1 MVEGCAVGPDHSGV
15 CPGALVLRAVPGGAA
30 ATTMAGRFLLLTD
43 AAIVSDISGLPRD
56 LSTYQ
61 SYYLIVRNGTNSS
74 HRSKLARRSNL
85 ARNLLVAADL
95 HEPTHLRRGSIR

>member
-15 CPGALVLRAVPGGAA
+15 CPGALVLRDVPGGAA

-43 AAIVSDISGLPRD
+43 AAIVATCEVYRAILA
-56 LSTYQ
+56 TYQ
-61 SYYLIVRNGTNSS
+61 SYYLIVRNSTNSS
-74 HRSKLARRSNL
+74 HRSKLAH
-85 ARNLLVAADL
+85 NLLVAADL